1 MDSLFQTD
9 QNKSSLGG
17 VYPQGESG
25 FTLIEVMVVITI
37 LAILAVL
44 VVPRFVGRTDDA
56 RIVAAKV
63 QIKNIEEALHLY
75 KLDNGIYPT
84 TDQGVDALFAK
95 PSIGEIPTH
104 WREGGY
110 LPKVPL
116 DTWGHKY
123 IYLSPGSHGDFDLS
137 SYGADGEAGG
147 EGKHADIEN
156 WNLE

>member
-1 MDSLFQTD
+1 ME
-9 QNKSSLGG
+9 K
-17 VYPQGESG
+17 G

-63 QIKNIEEALHLY
+63 QIKNIEEGLHLY
-75 KLDNGIYPT
+75 KLDNGVYPT
-84 TDQGVDALFAK
+84 TDQGIDALVSK
-95 PSIGEIPTH
+95 PNVGEIPRH

-110 LPKVPL
+110 LPKTPT
-116 DTWGHKY
+116 DTWGRKY
-123 IYLSPGSHGDFDLS
+123 IYLSPGTHGDFDLS

-147 EGKHADIEN
+147 EGKSADIEN